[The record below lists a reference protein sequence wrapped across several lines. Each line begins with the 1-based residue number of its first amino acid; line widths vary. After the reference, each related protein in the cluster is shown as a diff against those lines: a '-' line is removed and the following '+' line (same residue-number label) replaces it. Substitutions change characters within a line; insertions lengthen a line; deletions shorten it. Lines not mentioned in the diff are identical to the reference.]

1 MGSPVKCPECGFD
14 SPPGSARCANCG
26 RLLGLQTAEDPVHPQ
41 EASSSSL
48 ASGSAKAVAASA
60 GSRVSEERA
69 GPVLSRAS
77 VSRETPEQ
85 INVGRIVDP
94 QTGTQP
100 SWQEEL
106 SGRVEDYRRRRARL
120 KGGPDRGPNLNLIFD
135 FDEASKRERD
145 SAGPGLEVDNALIA
159 ETTLHS
165 ETGASVQES
174 IVGIEGEAGPK
185 GTPLAE
191 EVLLESPSAT
201 PKPLEIVLGAPSEA
215 TESSRPPLELAPLRQ
230 RLLGGVID
238 GVILLSAGGIF
249 AVVFWLVGGHASANL
264 VNELALGFIAVFVFL
279 TYFGMFTMLTS
290 STPGLSFMG
299 LEVRNLEGNYPTRQE
314 ALWRAFGYL
323 VSTSAMMLG
332 FVWAVFDSDGLT
344 WHDRMSGTFVS
355 AIRA

>member
-1 MGSPVKCPECGFD
+1 M
-14 SPPGSARCANCG
+14 
-26 RLLGLQTAEDPVHPQ
+26 
-41 EASSSSL
+41 
-48 ASGSAKAVAASA
+48 
-60 GSRVSEERA
+60 
-69 GPVLSRAS
+69 
-77 VSRETPEQ
+77 
-85 INVGRIVDP
+85 GRIVDP

-106 SGRVEDYRRRRARL
+106 SERVEDYRRRRARL
-120 KGGPDRGPNLNLIFD
+120 KGGPDRGLNLSLNFD
-135 FDEASKRERD
+135 FDESSKQEQG
-145 SAGPGLEVDNALIA
+145 SAAPGLEVDNALVA

-165 ETGASVQES
+165 ETGDSVQES
-174 IVGIEGEAGPK
+174 IAGIEDEAGLK
-185 GTPLAE
+185 GMPFAE
-191 EVLLESPSAT
+191 EVLLERPSAA

-215 TESSRPPLELAPLRQ
+215 AEASAAESGRPQLELAPLRQ

-249 AVVFWLVGGHASANL
+249 ALVFWLVGGHASANL
-264 VNELALGFIAVFVFL
+264 VSELVLGFIAVLVFL

-332 FVWAVFDSDGLT
+332 FVWAAFDSDGLT